1 MVNLRDTV
9 YQVLHVV
16 YKLTTLLTYISS
28 SSFVVVVLYKLCLAY
43 PQVNEL
49 DFQDSIMVLG
59 FPEELNKELLGLYQ
73 ENCKEIRSI
82 LSSMSMDLPHYHN
95 LEWRFDVQL
104 ASRSLQ
110 RQTQPVVVLRLH
122 TKDGGV
128 CECARL
134 CVMVCLCV
142 CVIL

>member
-1 MVNLRDTV
+1 M
-9 YQVLHVV
+9 
-16 YKLTTLLTYISS
+16 
-28 SSFVVVVLYKLCLAY
+28 
-43 PQVNEL
+43 NEL

-59 FPEELNKELLGLYQ
+59 FPEELNKELLALYQ

-110 RQTQPVVVLRLH
+110 RQTQPVVMLRLH
-122 TKDGGV
+122 TKDGGKR
-128 CECARL
+128 EGKGRREGKREREKEKGRE
-134 CVMVCLCV
+134 
-142 CVIL
+142 